1 MRKQHLEE
9 SLLVYETR
17 LKARNWEWE
26 SPRDGLCQLISEL
39 CEDRSISREEYYR
52 GIAYIKGCLEPYR
65 DYRYN
70 RSLLMSSERRK
81 AFYYLKEAFLEGC
94 YRSQAS
100 KSATFW
106 QLFKWKIGV
115 FLLKAKVKLSKGR

>member
-1 MRKQHLEE
+1 MRKQQLEE

-26 SPRDGLCQLISEL
+26 SLRDGLCQLIFEL
-39 CEDRSISREEYYR
+39 YEDRSISSEEYYR
-52 GIAYIKGCLEPYR
+52 GLAYIKRCLEPYR

-70 RSLLMSSERRK
+70 RSLLTSSERRK
-81 AFYYLKEAFLEGC
+81 AFYYLKEALLEGC

-100 KSATFW
+100 KNATFW
-106 QLFKWKIGV
+106 QLFR
-115 FLLKAKVKLSKGR
+115 SK